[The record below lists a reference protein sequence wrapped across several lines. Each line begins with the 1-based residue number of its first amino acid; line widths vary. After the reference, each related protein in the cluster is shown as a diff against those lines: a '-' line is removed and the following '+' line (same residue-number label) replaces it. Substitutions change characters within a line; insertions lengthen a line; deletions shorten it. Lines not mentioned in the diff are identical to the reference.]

1 MYLVSSSSRCVSTSS
16 CSRRDRRLLFTPLD
30 VSDDSTCGPSVRQR
44 TLTPL
49 SQPRELA
56 QRPGRTYVRGG
67 GSTAV
72 AARYGVCTTSYAP
85 ARRGVPCGTW
95 RRLSAGELLSTNWAA
110 AAMADL
116 DAELALFQAELGALT
131 DDTSSADPPSQ
142 PTVRHTTTIGRLSRA
157 VGM

>member
-1 MYLVSSSSRCVSTSS
+1 M
-16 CSRRDRRLLFTPLD
+16 RL
-30 VSDDSTCGPSVRQR
+30 
-44 TLTPL
+44 
-49 SQPRELA
+49 
-56 QRPGRTYVRGG
+56 RGG
-67 GSTAV
+67 ACL
-72 AARYGVCTTSYAP
+72 AEH
-85 ARRGVPCGTW
+85 GT
-95 RRLSAGELLSTNWAA
+95 LSAVELPNWAA